1 MTDVATSNSAAGG
14 ASSSPQP
21 PPPLSFSCPPPLNLK
36 PVLRFVPQV
45 SGSGDV
51 VCATV
56 QGNRDYQEDSY
67 SLEINKN
74 ATGLM
79 PIALYG
85 VYDGHGGSGASE
97 FCKTHLLPTIMK
109 NLSDFSSLDVI
120 KSGVVKGFIETENS
134 FKATR
139 TPYFFDYPDESGA
152 CVLVAILF
160 QDCLLLASAGDV
172 RSLLVYADG
181 THERIS
187 VEHPATLAEEKDRIH
202 AAGCYISAGRI
213 NGNLARAR
221 ALGDFHLKV
230 GHSADDKE
238 AILADPVR
246 HAVTCVP
253 EITIVT
259 PKSKPH
265 MLLLMTD
272 GVGEGHGMTSEFIA
286 ESSRTVPQEELAKF
300 LVMTALERGS
310 QDNITCMTIPL
321 GSWNTSEPLAAGG
334 AGEAGGVSNASSFLP
349 PPRLSLVG
357 VEHYHSLYDDT
368 DTPLLGAPSP
378 RLTLGL
384 GCVRE
389 VFDKDG
395 GDATPSLLSSYSSGG
410 GGIVPTT
417 CACGCIH
424 GSCGHIGPDEDGTP
438 TPGTCIQCSMS
449 TDMEAVD

>member
-1 MTDVATSNSAAGG
+1 VS
-14 ASSSPQP
+14 
-21 PPPLSFSCPPPLNLK
+21 
-36 PVLRFVPQV
+36 V
-45 SGSGDV
+45 SGNV

-56 QGNRDYQEDSY
+56 QGNRDYQEDS
-67 SLEINKN
+67 SSFLEIDKN

-134 FKATR
+134 FKATK
-139 TPYFFDYPDESGA
+139 TPYFFGYPDESGA

-160 QDCLLLASAGDV
+160 QDFLLLASAGDV

-181 THERIS
+181 THERVS
-187 VEHPATLAEEKDRIH
+187 VEHPSTLAEEKDRIH

-213 NGNLARAR
+213 NGNLAIAR
-221 ALGDFHLKV
+221 AMGDFNLKV
-230 GHSADDKE
+230 GHSADDKD
-238 AILADPVR
+238 AILADPYR

-253 EITIVT
+253 EFTIVT

-310 QDNITCMTIPL
+310 HDNITCMTIPL
-321 GSWNTSEPLAAGG
+321 GSWNQSEPFAEASGANGSGASESGG
-334 AGEAGGVSNASSFLP
+334 ASVSSGP
-349 PPRLSLVG
+349 PP
-357 VEHYHSLYDDT
+357 
-368 DTPLLGAPSP
+368 P
-378 RLTLGL
+378 LTLGL
-384 GCVRE
+384 GCVPE
-389 VFDKDG
+389 VFAEDG
-395 GDATPSLLSSYSSGG
+395 GDATPSLLGYA
-410 GGIVPTT
+410 PDT

-424 GSCGHIGPDEDGTP
+424 GCRGHISADENGNP
-438 TPGTCIQCSMS
+438 TQGTCIRCTMS

>member
-1 MTDVATSNSAAGG
+1 
-14 ASSSPQP
+14 
-21 PPPLSFSCPPPLNLK
+21 LSFSCPPPLNLK

-56 QGNRDYQEDSY
+56 QGNRNYQEDSS
-67 SLEINKN
+67 SLIDKN

-120 KSGVVKGFIETENS
+120 KSGVVRGFIETENY

-152 CVLVAILF
+152 CLLVAILF
-160 QDCLLLASAGDV
+160 RDRLLLASAGDV

-181 THERIS
+181 THERVS

-213 NGNLARAR
+213 NGNLAVAR
-221 ALGDFHLKV
+221 SLGDFHLKV
-230 GHSADDKE
+230 GSSAEDKA

-272 GVGEGHGMTSEFIA
+272 GVGEGHDMTSHFIA
-286 ESSRTVPQEELAKF
+286 ESSKTIPPEELARF
-300 LVMTALERGS
+300 VVMTALERGS

-321 GSWNTSEPLAAGG
+321 DSWNQDEPLVAAGG
-334 AGEAGGVSNASSFLP
+334 GAIRFVP
-349 PPRLSLVG
+349 PPTLSLVG
-357 VEHYHSLYDDT
+357 IEQYHSLYDAT
-368 DTPLLGAPSP
+368 DTPLLGAPQIP
-378 RLTLGL
+378 LALGRSASTSYGGGPPPSL
-384 GCVRE
+384 SLGVGCVPE
-389 VFDKDG
+389 VFDEDG

-438 TPGTCIQCSMS
+438 TPGTCAQCSMS

>member
-1 MTDVATSNSAAGG
+1 MTDLATPNSSAGG

-21 PPPLSFSCPPPLNLK
+21 PPPLALYSPPPPLSLK

-45 SGSGDV
+45 SVNGDV

-56 QGNRDYQEDSY
+56 QGNRDYQEDSF
-67 SLEINKN
+67 SVLEIDKN

-79 PIALYG
+79 PVALYG

-97 FCKTHLLPTIMK
+97 FCKTHLLPNIMK
-109 NLSDFSSLDVI
+109 NFTDFSSLDAI

-134 FKATR
+134 FKDTK
-139 TPYFFDYPDESGA
+139 TPYFFGYPDESGA
-152 CVLVAILF
+152 CVLVAIVF
-160 QDCLLLASAGDV
+160 NNFLLLASAGDV

-181 THERIS
+181 THERVS

-213 NGNLARAR
+213 NGNLAIAR

-230 GHSADDKE
+230 HYSADDKD
-238 AILADPVR
+238 AILADPYR

-253 EITIVT
+253 EFTIVT

-286 ESSRTVPQEELAKF
+286 ESSKTVPQEELAKF
-300 LVMTALERGS
+300 IVMTALERGS

-321 GSWNTSEPLAAGG
+321 GSWNCDEPLSAASGASGGG
-334 AGEAGGVSNASSFLP
+334 ASSSASLSGGP
-349 PPRLSLVG
+349 PPS
-357 VEHYHSLYDDT
+357 
-368 DTPLLGAPSP
+368 
-378 RLTLGL
+378 LTLGL
-384 GCVRE
+384 GCVQE
-389 VFDKDG
+389 VFAEDG
-395 GDATPSLLSSYSSGG
+395 GDATPSLLGYA
-410 GGIVPTT
+410 PDT

-424 GSCGHIGPDEDGTP
+424 GCCGHIGADEDGTP
-438 TPGTCIQCSMS
+438 TPGTCIRCAMS
-449 TDMEAVD
+449 IDMEAVD